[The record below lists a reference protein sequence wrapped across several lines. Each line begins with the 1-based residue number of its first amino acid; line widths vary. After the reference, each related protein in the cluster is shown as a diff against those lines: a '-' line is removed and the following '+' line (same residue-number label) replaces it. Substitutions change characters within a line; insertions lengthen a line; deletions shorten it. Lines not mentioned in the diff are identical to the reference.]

1 MQFAHLADTH
11 MGYRQYGLV
20 ERENDFFEVFEQA
33 IDEIIS
39 EKPDCCP
46 LRRLV

>member
-20 ERENDFFEVFEQA
+20 EREKFSSIWTA
-33 IDEIIS
+33 IDGCNER
-39 EKPDCCP
+39 PDFVIA
-46 LRRLV
+46 RRSI